1 MSKQYRID
9 DLIGSEEL
17 YHHGIKGQKWG
28 QRRYQNEDGS
38 LTPAGKK
45 RYSDASWDGP
55 EPTLRELG
63 KMQKEDPEKYAK
75 YQAYSKAKGYEK
87 ANKEHQKDVNKFV
100 KDAGKE
106 NKKGMDVNKVSND
119 LNTVKNMYDK
129 AAPKIIEKEKAKIK
143 KEQTDKIKMD
153 LANMSDDELR
163 QIVNRMNM
171 EERYMQ
177 VMNSRYQQ
185 IGKSKTEKLLDGLGT
200 ALSIG
205 TSAVSL
211 AIAIKKLQ
219 G

>member
-1 MSKQYRID
+1 MTKVSRQYRLD
-9 DLIGSEEL
+9 EL
-17 YHHGIKGQKWG
+17 VHYGIKGQKWG
-28 QRRYQNEDGS
+28 ERRYQNKDGS

-63 KMQKEDPEKYAK
+63 KMKNEDPERYAK
-75 YQAYSKAKGYEK
+75 YQEYSKAKGYDK
-87 ANKEHQKDVNKFV
+87 AAKEQQKDVNKFV
-100 KDAGKE
+100 KDAAKE
-106 NKKGMDVNKVSND
+106 NKKGMDVDKVSKD

-129 AAPKIIEKEKAKIK
+129 AAPALIEKEKAKIK
-143 KEQTDKIKMD
+143 KEQSDKIKMD
-153 LANMSDDELR
+153 LASMSDDELR
-163 QIVNRMNM
+163 QIVNRLNM
-171 EERYMQ
+171 EERYTQ
-177 VMNSRYQQ
+177 IMNSRYQQ
-185 IGKSKTEKLLDGLGT
+185 VGKSKTEKLLDGVGT

>member
-1 MSKQYRID
+1 MSRQYRLD
-9 DLIGSEEL
+9 EL
-17 YHHGIKGQKWG
+17 VHYGIKGQKWG
-28 QRRYQNEDGS
+28 QRRYQNKDGS

-45 RYSDASWDGP
+45 RHSDASWDGP
-55 EPTLRELG
+55 EPTLKEIG
-63 KMQKEDPEKYAK
+63 KMKKEDPEKYAQ
-75 YQAYSKAKGYEK
+75 YQEYSKAKGYDK
-87 ANKEHQKDVNKFV
+87 ALKEHQKDAEKFV

-106 NKKGMDVNKVSND
+106 HNKGMNVDKVSKD
-119 LNTVKNMYDK
+119 LNTAKNMYDK
-129 AAPKIIEKEKAKIK
+129 VAPGIIEKEKAKIK
-143 KEQTDKIKMD
+143 KEHSDKIKTD

-163 QIVNRMNM
+163 QIVNRLNM
-171 EERYMQ
+171 EERYTQ

-185 IGKSKTEKLLDGLGT
+185 IGKSNTERILDGIGT

>member
-1 MSKQYRID
+1 MTKVSRQYRLD
-9 DLIGSEEL
+9 EL
-17 YHHGIKGQKWG
+17 VHYGIKGQKWG
-28 QRRYQNEDGS
+28 QRRYQNKDGS

-63 KMQKEDPEKYAK
+63 KMKNEDPERYAK
-75 YQAYSKAKGYEK
+75 YQEYSKAKGYDK
-87 ANKEHQKDVNKFV
+87 AVKEQQKDVDKFV
-100 KDAGKE
+100 KDAAKE
-106 NKKGMDVNKVSND
+106 NKKGMDVDKVSTD
-119 LNTVKNMYDK
+119 LNTAKKMYDK
-129 AAPKIIEKEKAKIK
+129 VAPAIIEKEKAKVK
-143 KEQTDKIKMD
+143 KEHSDKIKMD

-163 QIVNRMNM
+163 QIVNRLNM
-171 EERYMQ
+171 EERYTQ
-177 VMNSRYQQ
+177 IMNSRYQQ
-185 IGKSKTEKLLDGLGT
+185 VGKSKTEKILDGVGT